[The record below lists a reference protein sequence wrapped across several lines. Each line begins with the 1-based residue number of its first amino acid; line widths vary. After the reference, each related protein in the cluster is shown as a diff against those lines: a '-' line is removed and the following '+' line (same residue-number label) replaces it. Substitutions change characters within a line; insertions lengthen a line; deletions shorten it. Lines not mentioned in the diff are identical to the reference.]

1 MRIPIAKRL
10 AAMFAVAALVVFFCS
25 AVALRHALEVALER
39 QQSEELEIRQAVLEH
54 MIYRRA
60 NAADWALVHEKLG
73 AVAPADGSARYWVFS
88 DDPRFRYGDMADA
101 ARWLAA
107 PDGFGRLELDGR
119 AMKTR
124 LRTIPANGER
134 PAVRFMA
141 GLDGAPFA
149 QTLQR
154 FTIGLVVISAVA
166 MLLVALLGYWV
177 SRIGLRP
184 VSRLSAEAN
193 TLSPSNLAQR
203 LGDRALPP
211 ELADLVV
218 SFNGALARVE
228 SAYRQ
233 LEGFNADVA
242 HELRTPLTNL
252 IGQTQ
257 VALARDRDKAEF
269 EDVLQSNLE
278 ELERLRS
285 IVNDMLF
292 LTKADRGCRAT
303 ELVDVSLREEAEKTL
318 EYLDP
323 VLEEERLR
331 VEIVGDARARIEKR
345 LFHRALANLIQN
357 AAQHAPPDTVIA
369 VAIEPGEDRCRV
381 SVANCGTP
389 IERRHLERLFERF
402 YRADLAR
409 SNSDEHHGLG
419 LAIVRAIAL
428 MHGGEVFADS
438 GEGLNTFGFTM
449 VG

>member
-1 MRIPIAKRL
+1 MKIAIAKRL
-10 AAMFAVAALVVFFCS
+10 AAMFAVAALAVFVCS
-25 AVALRHALEVALER
+25 AVALRHALAVALER
-39 QQSEELEIRQAVLEH
+39 QQSEELEIRQVVLEH
-54 MIYRRA
+54 MIRKRT
-60 NAADWALVHEKLG
+60 NAADWALVRDKLD

-88 DDPRFRYGDMADA
+88 DDPRFGHGELPDA
-101 ARWLAA
+101 ARWRAA
-107 PDGFGRLELDGR
+107 PDGFDRLALDGR
-119 AMKTR
+119 SMKTL
-124 LRTIPANGER
+124 LRTIPANGDR

-141 GLDGAPFA
+141 GLDSAPFA

-154 FTIGLVVISAVA
+154 FTITLVAISAVA
-166 MLLVALLGYWV
+166 MGLVTLLGYWV

-184 VSRLSAEAN
+184 VSRLCAEAN
-193 TLSPSNLAQR
+193 ALRPSNLAQR
-203 LGDRALPP
+203 LSERALPP
-211 ELADLVV
+211 ELADLVA

-292 LTKADRGCRAT
+292 LTKADRGGVAT
-303 ELVDVSLREEAEKTL
+303 ELADASLREEAEKTL

-323 VLEEERLR
+323 VLEEEGLR
-331 VEIVGDARARIEKR
+331 VEIAGDARVRIEKR

-357 AAQHAPPDTVIA
+357 AAQHAPPGTVIE
-369 VAIEPGEDRCRV
+369 VAIEHRGGRCRV
-381 SVANCGTP
+381 SVANRGDP
-389 IERRHLERLFERF
+389 IASHHLERLFERF

-438 GEGLNTFGFTM
+438 GDGLNTFGFTM
-449 VG
+449 AG